1 VWGSGSTSSTA
12 GDDSQFGAGGSHV
25 DGLLERLATI
35 ELTEE
40 GRLLAVLSALRRVG
54 SGGALVALMG
64 GRATADVPSVQRL
77 RITHP
82 SLTVVRFVVGRL
94 DREAPSV
101 GELLVDDDAPF
112 AEVWDTARRVRQTRQ
127 WSGAR

>member
-1 VWGSGSTSSTA
+1 
-12 GDDSQFGAGGSHV
+12 
-25 DGLLERLATI
+25 
-35 ELTEE
+35 
-40 GRLLAVLSALRRVG
+40 
-54 SGGALVALMG
+54 MG

-94 DREAPSV
+94 DRESPSM

-112 AEVWDTARRVRQTRQ
+112 AEVWNAARRVRQQQRWTV
-127 WSGAR
+127 AR